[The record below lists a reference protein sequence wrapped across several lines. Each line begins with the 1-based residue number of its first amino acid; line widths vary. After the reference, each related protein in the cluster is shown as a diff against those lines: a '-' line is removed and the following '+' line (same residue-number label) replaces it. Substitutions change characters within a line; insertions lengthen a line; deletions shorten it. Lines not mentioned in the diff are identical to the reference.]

1 MSLSP
6 SPEPSLPEAGFEPQD
21 PNALEY
27 QDEDPPTAPIADPT
41 ADMDAVEPDDKPDNS
56 DLSDA
61 DSILSDVDEAQF
73 EDFDPNAIT
82 IEDRPAIAVDE
93 DNVRLLGRHKRKRT
107 EGEAADGEGTKKR
120 KEKKREKVKK
130 SRKRREAE
138 DSDVDFE
145 GGQEVEGKRRRKKQG
160 VSSSGKDGR
169 DGEAMRRE
177 RAQERRR
184 QEIEN
189 EESLDPEEREF
200 FVVVFARGGLEERDL
215 AYA

>member
-1 MSLSP
+1 MSS

-21 PNALEY
+21 PNALEF

-41 ADMDAVEPDDKPDNS
+41 ADMDAVEPEDKPDNS

-73 EDFDPNAIT
+73 EDFDPNAIA
-82 IEDRPAIAVDE
+82 IEERPAIAVDE

-107 EGEAADGEGTKKR
+107 EGEAGEAEGTKKK

-130 SRKRREAE
+130 TRKRREAE

-145 GGQEVEGKRRRKKQG
+145 GGAEVEGKRRRRKQG
-160 VSSSGKDGR
+160 ISSKEGR
-169 DGEAMRRE
+169 DGETLRRE
-177 RAQERRR
+177 RAQEKRR
-184 QEIEN
+184 QEIE
-189 EESLDPEEREF
+189 EEENLDPEERK
-200 FVVVFARGGLEERDL
+200 
-215 AYA
+215 